1 VDVRSR
7 KKGSDAFI
15 TPGSKGVPFAI
26 LGRDW
31 NVHVLFLEPP

>member
-1 VDVRSR
+1 MRSR

-15 TPGSKGVPFAI
+15 TPRSTGAPFAI